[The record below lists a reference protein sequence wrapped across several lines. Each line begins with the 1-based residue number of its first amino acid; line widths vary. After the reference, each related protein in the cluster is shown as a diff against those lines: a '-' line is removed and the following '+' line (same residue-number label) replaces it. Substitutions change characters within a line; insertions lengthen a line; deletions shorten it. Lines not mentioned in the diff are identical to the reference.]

1 VDEVDFV
8 DGMDDRGKKD
18 FSSREVDM
26 STDDPFDLN
35 RFLEAQE
42 GVYAQA
48 LAELRAGRKT
58 SHWMWFVFPQIDG
71 LGRSSTAR
79 RYAIRSLEEARAY
92 LAHPVLGT
100 RLRECTAVVLGVSG
114 RSAAEIFGHPDD
126 IKFRSSMTLFE
137 RATSDTAIFT
147 EALDRHFA
155 GKRDQ
160 LTLELLSAATS

>member
-1 VDEVDFV
+1 
-8 DGMDDRGKKD
+8 
-18 FSSREVDM
+18 M

-35 RFLEAQE
+35 RFLEAQK
-42 GVYAQA
+42 GVYAHA

-79 RYAIRSLEEARAY
+79 RYAIRSLDEARAN

-114 RSAAEIFGHPDD
+114 RSASEIFGHPDD

-137 RATSDTAIFT
+137 RAATDTSLFAT
-147 EALDRHFA
+147 ALDTYYA
-155 GKRDQ
+155 GQRD
-160 LTLELLSAATS
+160 AATLDILGAARS

>member
-1 VDEVDFV
+1 
-8 DGMDDRGKKD
+8 
-18 FSSREVDM
+18 M

-42 GVYAQA
+42 GVYAHA

-71 LGRSSTAR
+71 LGRSTTAR
-79 RYAIRSLEEARAY
+79 RYAIMSLDEARAY
-92 LAHPVLGT
+92 LAHPVLGA
-100 RLRECTAVVLGVSG
+100 RLRECTTVVLGVSG

-137 RATSDTAIFT
+137 RAATDTPLFAA
-147 EALDRHFA
+147 ALDTFYA
-155 GKRDQ
+155 GRRDMA
-160 LTLELLSAATS
+160 TLDILGAARG